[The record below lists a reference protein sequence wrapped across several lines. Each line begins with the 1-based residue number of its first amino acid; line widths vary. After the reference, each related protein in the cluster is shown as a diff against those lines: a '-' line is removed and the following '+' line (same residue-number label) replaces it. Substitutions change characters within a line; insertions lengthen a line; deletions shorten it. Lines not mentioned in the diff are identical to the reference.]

1 MSSILTHVVK
11 FFSMLKKDIDHEQ
24 LTYYQ
29 TGVGT
34 YVNPGIF
41 TPILTAVAKLLD
53 KAIAWQVSTSSF

>member
-1 MSSILTHVVK
+1 
-11 FFSMLKKDIDHEQ
+11 MLKKDIDHEQ

-53 KAIAWQVSTSSF
+53 KAIAWQVSSSSF